1 MKVEFK
7 WNDTV
12 QNIAWK
18 KSGGSGG
25 RLFLANEARRLMDPY
40 VPADNLVLAG
50 LVDTHVEGKKG
61 IIEYLAPYAH
71 YQYEGELYVSSKTG
85 SPWASAGEFKVPT
98 GRPLNHSKF
107 RHPLAT
113 DHWDQAMLRARK
125 GDLEKAM
132 QKYIDGGML

>member
-7 WNDTV
+7 WNDIV
-12 QNIAWK
+12 KNIAWK

-25 RLFLANEARRLMDPY
+25 RLFLANEARRLMNPY
-40 VPADNLVLAG
+40 VPAENLMLAG
-50 LVDTHVEGKKG
+50 VVVTSVENGKG
-61 IIEYLAPYAH
+61 IIEYLSPYAH

-125 GDLEKAM
+125 GDLERAM
-132 QKYIDGGML
+132 QKYIDGSVL